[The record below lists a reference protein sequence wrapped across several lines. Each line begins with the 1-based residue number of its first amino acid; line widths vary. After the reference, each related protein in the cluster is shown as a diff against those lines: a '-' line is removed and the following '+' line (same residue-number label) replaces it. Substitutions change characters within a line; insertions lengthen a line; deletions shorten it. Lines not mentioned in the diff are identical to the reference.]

1 MLGPLTYRP
10 AIPFPHM
17 QVRALGGREG
27 GLVRDISQ
35 LITYTMVEL
44 DVLKVGE
51 CRRQITTCGIGHY

>member
-1 MLGPLTYRP
+1 
-10 AIPFPHM
+10 M

-51 CRRQITTCGIGHY
+51 CKRQITTCGIGHY